1 MIIHKARRIISLE
14 EFTIPQASAILYH
27 YDLWL
32 VNGYDKEFKK
42 SSNFSTT
49 TENVILKV
57 YSSCFFVKMSYESA
71 SVKPRWCTFSS
82 NIMIQWNLDLRKPDL
97 RKNLDLRKIVDTTDF
112 LVHKLFDL
120 RKIFEGL
127 MFDLRKIFPQK
138 VVKIGT
144 FWQFQSN
151 F

>member
-1 MIIHKARRIISLE
+1 MGITWNHLESIWNSSGPSEVPYGLLHK
-14 EFTIPQASAILYH
+14 
-27 YDLWL
+27 
-32 VNGYDKEFKK
+32 
-42 SSNFSTT
+42 
-49 TENVILKV
+49 
-57 YSSCFFVKMSYESA
+57 
-71 SVKPRWCTFSS
+71 SV
-82 NIMIQWNLDLRKPDL
+82 QWNLDLRKPDL

>member
-82 NIMIQWNLDLRKPDL
+82 NIMVQCNPDL
-97 RKNLDLRKIVDTTDF
+97 VTSYLVTNPDLVTI
-112 LVHKLFDL
+112 L
-120 RKIFEGL
+120 
-127 MFDLRKIFPQK
+127 
-138 VVKIGT
+138 
-144 FWQFQSN
+144 
-151 F
+151 